1 MGLSIGNTPSMST
14 LIAEMAL
21 AEAQGEEIEGLLP
34 QEGDDAE
41 MLEELK
47 QQLGALQG
55 DGKNYAL
62 SKEQSSPL
70 PQKLQLYL
78 TETSYPHHKVADPK
92 NKTPHSLKESLKEA
106 KEFKPLHLHKQTQNE
121 KSSESRTLNFSKVN
135 GEAHKVLEK
144 SHLLHVLSK
153 SRETPDLKKQRA
165 QEKTL
170 EHKVNKELAKTH
182 SRENHESNRK
192 VPERERETPRGLAET
207 FTRKYEKNE
216 EREQQRERREEEEG
230 FAEGQRDTHQ
240 EHPEGDEKRGYG
252 TTKIDEAYM
261 RDFAQYAAEESI
273 LSQIFNMRVSQFD
286 VLVLFLEILKL
297 DIKGREQTRIA
308 RQEERALQIM
318 HMQQVVDNYK
328 DQGKWQ
334 MFSGIG
340 SGLLGIVS
348 GVAPI
353 IGYMK
358 GDEIIQKLGTVFDSI
373 RDMKKKQFF
382 EAVQKITETMSN
394 MQKNMGEIHKVF
406 SEGNRT
412 YDEHMSNL
420 YRTDYDESTRT
431 LEEIKENWKSIE
443 NFLYQTL
450 QMYHD
455 AIRQLYS

>member
-1 MGLSIGNTPSMST
+1 MGLSIGNTPGINT
-14 LIAEMAL
+14 LLADMAL
-21 AEAQGEEIEGLLP
+21 AEAQGEEMEGLLP
-34 QEGDDAE
+34 QEGNDAE
-41 MLEELK
+41 MLEELRE
-47 QQLGALQG
+47 QLGTLQG
-55 DGKNYAL
+55 EGKNFAL

-78 TETSYPHHKVADPK
+78 TETSYPHHKMSDPK
-92 NKTPHSLKESLKEA
+92 NKTSPTPQESLKET
-106 KEFKPLHLHKQTQNE
+106 KEFKLLELPKPALNE
-121 KSSESRTLNFSKVN
+121 KIADNRPNFSKVN
-135 GEAHKVLEK
+135 AEAHKVLEK

-153 SRETPDLKKQRA
+153 SRETPDLQKQRA

-170 EHKVNKELAKTH
+170 EHKVNKELTKSH
-182 SRENHESNRK
+182 PREHHESNRK
-192 VPERERETPRGLAET
+192 VPERERETPHGFVET
-207 FTRKYEKNE
+207 FTRKQEKNE
-216 EREQQRERREEEEG
+216 EREQQRQQREEEEG
-230 FAEGQRDTHQ
+230 FAEGQRDRQQ
-240 EHPEGDEKRGYG
+240 EQPNEEEKKGYG
-252 TTKIDEAYM
+252 TVKIDETYM

-297 DIKGREQTRIA
+297 DIKGREQVRIA

-318 HMQQVVDNYK
+318 HMQQVVENYK
-328 DQGKWQ
+328 EQGKWQ

-340 SGLLGIVS
+340 AGILGLVS
-348 GVAPI
+348 GISPI

-358 GDEIIQKLGTVFDSI
+358 GDWIIEKLGTVFDSL
-373 RDMKKKQFF
+373 RDMKKKDFF

-420 YRTDYDESTRT
+420 YRTDYEESTRT